1 MDHVKDQFVWVEKYR
16 PAAIVDCILPKSIKD
31 AAEGYVKQGRCPTLI
46 MTGSAGVGK
55 TTLARCIANELEADF
70 MVVNAS
76 LESGIDTIR
85 HKIQQF
91 ASTVSFTNSKKIT
104 LLDEADGL
112 TPAAQ
117 ASLRAF
123 IEEFS
128 NNHSLILTCNFVHK
142 LIEPLHS
149 RSSIIDFKIPKA
161 EKANLAAQFFKR
173 VTKILDHEK
182 IEYDKKVVA
191 EVVNNYFPD
200 FRRCLNELQKYSVS
214 GKIDS
219 GILANFS
226 DSSLNE
232 LIQLLKNKKFND
244 MRKWVAQTDMEPS
257 HLFKLLYDRASEKLE
272 PKSIPPLVLLIGQY
286 QYQSAFVVDQEINTA
301 AFLTEVLMSQDITWK

>member
-1 MDHVKDQFVWVEKYR
+1 MHYVKDQFVWVEKFR
-16 PAAIVDCILPKSIKD
+16 PDNIMDCVLPTSIKD

-46 MTGSAGVGK
+46 LTGTAGVGK
-55 TTLARCIANELEADF
+55 TTLARCIANELGADF
-70 MVVNAS
+70 MVINAS
-76 LESGIDTIR
+76 MESGIDTIR
-85 HKIQQF
+85 TKIQQF
-91 ASTVSFTNSKKIT
+91 ASTVSFTESKKIT

-149 RSSIIDFKIPKA
+149 RASVIDFKIPRS
-161 EKANLAAQFFKR
+161 EKASLASQFFKR
-173 VTKILDHEK
+173 VTKILDFEK
-182 IEYDKKVVA
+182 VDYDKKVVA
-191 EVVNNYFPD
+191 EVVNHYFPD
-200 FRRCLNELQKYSVS
+200 FRRCLNELQKYAAS

-226 DSSLNE
+226 DESLKE
-232 LIQLLKNKKFND
+232 LIVALKNKKFND
-244 MRKWVAQTDMEPS
+244 MRKWVANAEMDATQI
-257 HLFKLLYDRASEKLE
+257 FRALYNRATEVME

-286 QYQSAFVVDQEINTA
+286 QYQSSFVADQELNTA
-301 AFLTEVLMSQDITWK
+301 AFLTEILMSHDIVWK